1 MSGHVGGREGLLPD
15 QQDLRHRP
23 ARAGTAQ
30 LKGQDDGGES
40 GMLGLVVGPL
50 RSYHV
55 DTMVFTMDDN
65 LI

>member
-15 QQDLRHRP
+15 QQDLCQRP
-23 ARAGTAQ
+23 ARAGTPQ

-55 DTMVFTMDDN
+55 DKMLFIMDE
-65 LI
+65 I